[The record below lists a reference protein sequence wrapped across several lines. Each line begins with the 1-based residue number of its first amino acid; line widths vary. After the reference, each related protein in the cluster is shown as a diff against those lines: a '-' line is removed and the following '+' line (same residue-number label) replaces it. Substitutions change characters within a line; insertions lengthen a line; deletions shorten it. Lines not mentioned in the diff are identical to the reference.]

1 MPLRPVVSIPR
12 AFGQVLFEY
21 RAQEG
26 YSQAKLAL
34 IAELD
39 RSYVSLLERGQRQPT
54 LTTLFKL
61 AEVLNVPP
69 ATMVAR
75 TSALAR

>member
-1 MPLRPVVSIPR
+1 MLLPEVTIPK

-21 RAQEG
+21 RAREG

-34 IAELD
+34 TAELD

-61 AEVLNVPP
+61 AEVLNVAP
-69 ATMVAR
+69 ATLVAR